1 MKIKKN
7 LRIYW
12 GTLSAI
18 TIGLGANNGY
28 ANVLEEV
35 LVTAQKRE
43 ENLQDVGLSVSALS
57 GDQLQALN
65 LNNTIQVTQQ
75 IPGLQVSTYMPGFTI
90 FNLRGISQNNFQ
102 DNLEPPIAVYVD
114 DVYT

>member
-1 MKIKKN
+1 MKIKKD
-7 LRIYW
+7 LRIYV

-18 TIGLGANNGY
+18 TIGLGANYGY

-75 IPGLQVSTYMPGFTI
+75 IP
-90 FNLRGISQNNFQ
+90 
-102 DNLEPPIAVYVD
+102 
-114 DVYT
+114 